1 MEIEP
6 YVGVGPVRLGMTVEQ
21 VRASVGAEFDTFR
34 KTPMSEMETDA
45 FDSVGFHVHYKLPGV
60 CKSVEVMTPAD
71 PTFKGQ
77 KLLGQPFNK
86 ILKWFKQFDPAVEPD
101 DAGLV
106 SREFGIALYAP
117 AAKQRP
123 SLPVES
129 VLVFER
135 GHY

>member
-21 VRASVGAEFDTFR
+21 VRESVGAEFDTFR
-34 KTPMSEMETDA
+34 KTPLSEMETDA
-45 FDSVGFHVHYKLPGV
+45 FDSVGLHVHYKVPGV
-60 CKSVEVMTPAD
+60 CKSIDVMPPAA
-71 PTFKGQ
+71 PTFRGH
-77 KLLGQPFNK
+77 KLLGQPFNQV
-86 ILKWFKQFDPAVEPD
+86 LKWFRQLDPTVEPD
-101 DAGLV
+101 DSGLV

-117 AAKQRP
+117 AAKKRP